1 MESGRR
7 RIGKSQCR
15 GFIGIRLCREDEISN
30 LKIRSSQTELDNM
43 LNLENESKFNML
55 YYKQI
60 AEPVNLQNLEKQSK
74 INSPN

>member
-1 MESGRR
+1 
-7 RIGKSQCR
+7 
-15 GFIGIRLCREDEISN
+15 
-30 LKIRSSQTELDNM
+30 M